1 MAIEHHQCFHI
12 YIVKTRATR
21 VSNKVFFKHQYVTN
35 PQVTPKTLAIKAASE
50 LTGALKGLVSCNG
63 KTAEALERFSEL
75 FTKIATAKAAI
86 AKAKEQQN
94 NLQKHPNA
102 RQAVPLP
109 RVANRPPI
117 PASPLPRVPMV
128 GTTTRVT
135 VMPMQTVER
144 VTLPRVGLSQ
154 HMKILLK

>member
-94 NLQKHPNA
+94 NLQTHPMLTKQTHFQGWLTDHLS
-102 RQAVPLP
+102 RQAHFQGCQLLP
-109 RVANRPPI
+109 RR
-117 PASPLPRVPMV
+117 L
-128 GTTTRVT
+128 
-135 VMPMQTVER
+135 
-144 VTLPRVGLSQ
+144 
-154 HMKILLK
+154 ILA